1 MARFRDIIYD
11 NERLRAENSDL
22 REKNARAIELLEN
35 GRARIR
41 GLLEENQNLQAQLG
55 AALETSQLLPRAVK
69 CFGCRSVEKFPIMT
83 EQGTVL
89 VSRCLFD
96 PVMPIMVDPEI
107 FRVCKNHKAA

>member
-22 REKNARAIELLEN
+22 REKNARATELLEN

-41 GLLEENQNLQAQLG
+41 GLLEENQNLQTQLS
-55 AALETSQLLPRAVK
+55 AALMTVQLLPQAVK
-69 CFGCRSVEKFPIMT
+69 CSGCRSVDKFPIMS

-89 VSRCLFD
+89 GFRCMFD
-96 PVMPIMVDPEI
+96 PVMPVLVDPEI
-107 FRVCKNHKAA
+107 FRACKNHGTV